1 MAATKYTITADQVNI
16 AEYENYSDKDQ
27 ALIDSFEVNS
37 LFDVNSH
44 FIELHIYS
52 LDGRKL
58 QSEYNYTNHKQLLNS
73 ESAGKTGATN
83 LYIDPIKDIE
93 EYGFN
98 KGGVKLLYHYL
109 SNLFSLDNSR
119 NFYIETISTDRTEV
133 RLLSTKFSDL
143 ELQEKVSEIKQRFS
157 EDPYFNEFRLN
168 FQDNDL
174 YIGINIDTEEYQG
187 RTAVI
192 VKLYEPLP
200 ERYTQKDALYIVE
213 QVSNSTQYT
222 IDSTTEAEQT
232 RSIPLR
238 GPNFDLEINEESV
251 IPTEYLTFNELFAYP
266 ISSSHNEVY
275 SLVADKGIRLSV
287 DYSRFENFIKFSSAE
302 ERVRNFVYKVEL
314 IQDYEAEIVN
324 IKTSTASSI
333 PQTGSL
339 TYYEN
344 LVKGTVENFDA
355 YERYLYYESGSGTF
369 PKTGTGKPYVNDLVN
384 SANATAWFD
393 DQVASASY
401 YDNNNAS
408 ALRYTLPEFIKD
420 NPDNEPATVFLD
432 MLGQHFDNLWLY
444 ADAVTE
450 KYNAD
455 NRLNYGISRD
465 LVEDALKNFGVKLY
479 TSNFSTDDLYTNLI
493 DYVFDPG
500 CELSGSLISVDEYS
514 TYFLNNNFHVNWRF
528 TPPPLLDVSS
538 TGDYTQEVYKR
549 IYHNLAFLLK
559 TKGTHRGVRALINCF
574 GIPNNVLSI
583 EEYGG
588 FNRDDQFYYGYQLP
602 YTGST
607 DKVRLDNTGSIV
619 DNTLSSLVSIQ
630 KPADKYNQD
639 LHVVEVGFS
648 PTTHVNNYITNEISN
663 TFPSWSLDDY
673 IGYPSQRRSPNY
685 PQLDKLAETI
695 LDDVTR
701 YDVFDFIRLIR
712 FFDNTVFKMIKDF
725 TPARATTT
733 TGIIIKPHVL
743 DRSKIQSPVM
753 VWSRPEYS
761 GSIDTAFIEGS
772 EGGVISSSFST
783 DHNLTISTLLGDVI
797 KPVVDDSPLYNGELA
812 GTELTVATQSLN
824 IGNIYKTGLQPELL
838 FSSTRSTLS
847 NPLPIGFVDSYPQ
860 TPIVGGRADIRY
872 EQFFGPPL
880 YNLLDA
886 KISKVSSNGVD
897 LKGNLESVTAI
908 YIQGRTFV
916 VDYIQEYASHYYF
929 KFKKQT
935 IVTPITAT
943 VNDIV
948 DFRGYV
954 DKLFYFS
961 DYNVL
966 VNNATDINPSTR
978 FGKVDRTKGINPSN
992 LDFINDGNT
1001 TGAEVQDTNYSSQ
1014 AFTNIRYNGSYL
1026 QSAELNTYTA
1036 GDISYGNTA
1045 AVENLG
1051 AVLAQFST
1059 GGGASPEILGTG
1071 AIKLDALLTVGSDR
1085 DSVNSLY
1092 PNRADFTELVEQG
1105 FPAGSS
1111 VRLYQYSNNPINVG
1125 EVDIVAPA
1133 LQVPTISTYMIPTG
1147 QTFARAEFTDNLL
1160 GTNGLLF
1167 GVNINKGVYEV
1178 EKNATGYYVTGSF
1191 QEGTT
1196 DFLPSFQTIFN
1207 NSTSDWYIS
1216 VYETLGSPVVYS
1228 GPTATVNHK
1237 FSNASTAS
1245 DPLGYYGV
1253 AKIIGVVVNTANKYG
1268 LLIDRDFT
1276 PIDGEEAGI
1285 DKGILIWESKR
1296 NGIVVKDSTL
1306 SGIGPGVM
1314 YHEYSNTP
1322 IKEDIEYITTTYG
1335 SKQV

>member
-1 MAATKYTITADQVNI
+1 MAATKYTITADQISI

-52 LDGRKL
+52 LDGRRL
-58 QSEYNYTNHKQLLNS
+58 QSEYNYTNHRQLLNS

-93 EYGFN
+93 QYGFN
-98 KGGVKLLYHYL
+98 KGGVRLLYHYL
-109 SNLFSLDNSR
+109 ANLFSLDNSR
-119 NFYIETISTDRTEV
+119 NFYIETISPDRTEI
-133 RLLSTKFSDL
+133 RLLSTKFNNS

-168 FQDNDL
+168 FKDNDL
-174 YIGINIDTEEYQG
+174 YIGINIDVEDYQDK
-187 RTAVI
+187 TAVI

-200 ERYTQKDALYIVE
+200 ERYVEKDILYIVE
-213 QVSNSTQYT
+213 QVANSTQYT
-222 IDSTTEAEQT
+222 IDSTTEAEQIP
-232 RSIPLR
+232 SIPLR
-238 GPNFDLEINEESV
+238 GPNFDLEVNEESV

-287 DYSRFENFIKFSSAE
+287 DYSKFENFVKFSSAE
-302 ERVRNFVYKVEL
+302 ERVHNFVYKVGL
-314 IQDYEAEIVN
+314 IQDYEAEIAN

-344 LVKGTVENFDA
+344 LIKGTVENFDA

-384 SANATAWFD
+384 SANATAWLS
-393 DQVASASY
+393 DQITSASY

-479 TSNFSTDDLYTNLI
+479 TSNLSTDDLYTNLI

-500 CELSGSLISVDEYS
+500 CELSGSLISVDEFS

-574 GIPNNVLSI
+574 GIPSNVLSI

-588 FNRDDQFYYGYQLP
+588 FNREDQFYYGYQLP

-607 DKVRLDNTGSIV
+607 DKIRLDNTGSIV

-639 LHVVEVGFS
+639 LHVIEVGFS

-673 IGYPSQRRSPNY
+673 IGYPAQRRSPNY

-772 EGGVISSSFST
+772 EGSVVTSSYST
-783 DHNLTISTLLGDVI
+783 SHSLEISTANGTVL
-797 KPVVDDSPLYNGELA
+797 KPVIDGSPTFNGELS
-812 GTELTVATQSLN
+812 GTEITVSTQNLN
-824 IGNIYKTGLQPELL
+824 LANQYKQSQQPYITYNVTRSSKPNPIFVGYIETYAVTPIVSGRIDIRYLESFGPTSYDLLDGKISKTTSNGVDVDGNLNTITEVHVQGNIYKVVNVTE
-838 FSSTRSTLS
+838 FSTYYYVEFEKQYNVVRVTA
-847 NPLPIGFVDSYPQ
+847 GSYP
-860 TPIVGGRADIRY
+860 IN
-872 EQFFGPPL
+872 F
-880 YNLLDA
+880 
-886 KISKVSSNGVD
+886 S
-897 LKGNLESVTAI
+897 
-908 YIQGRTFV
+908 
-916 VDYIQEYASHYYF
+916 
-929 KFKKQT
+929 
-935 IVTPITAT
+935 
-943 VNDIV
+943 
-948 DFRGYV
+948 GYV

-961 DYNVL
+961 EYNVL
-966 VNNATDINPSTR
+966 VNNSERSRQSTLFQEIDRNSGIVPQNLPAINNNQATP
-978 FGKVDRTKGINPSN
+978 
-992 LDFINDGNT
+992 
-1001 TGAEVQDTNYSSQ
+1001 AQVQDSNYSSN
-1014 AFTNIRYNGSYL
+1014 AYSNIRYNGSIL
-1026 QSAELNTYTA
+1026 SSAQLNKYTA
-1036 GDISYGNTA
+1036 GDISYGKTP
-1045 AVENLG
+1045 AVESVG

-1059 GGGASPEILGTG
+1059 GGSTSPEILGAG
-1071 AIKLDALLTVGSDR
+1071 ALKLDALLTVGKSR
-1085 DSVNSLY
+1085 DSVEILY
-1092 PNRADFTELVEQG
+1092 PNIADFTKLVEQG
-1105 FPAGSS
+1105 FEAGSK
-1111 VRLYQYSNNPINVG
+1111 VRLYQYSNSPINIG
-1125 EVDIVAPA
+1125 EVTIAAPA
-1133 LQVPTISTYMIPTG
+1133 VQVPTKSAYMVPSDDTL
-1147 QTFARAEFTDNLL
+1147 ARAELTDSLL
-1160 GTNGLLF
+1160 GTNGILF

-1178 EKNATGYYVTGSF
+1178 EKDSNGNYITGNFKIGHN
-1191 QEGTT
+1191 
-1196 DFLPSFQTIFN
+1196 DFIPSFQTTFN
-1207 NSTSDWYIS
+1207 NSDSDWYVSIYSTIS
-1216 VYETLGSPVVYS
+1216 SPVVYS
-1228 GPTATVNHK
+1228 GGTATVAHK
-1237 FSNASTAS
+1237 FTNAVTPS

-1253 AKIIGVVVNTANKYG
+1253 AKIVGVVNNTANSYG
-1268 LLIDRDFT
+1268 LILDRDLT
-1276 PIDGEEAGI
+1276 LLDGEEVGI
-1285 DKGILIWESKR
+1285 DKGILIWESQK
-1296 NGIVVKDSTL
+1296 NGIIIEDSTL
-1306 SGIGPGVM
+1306 SGIGPGM
-1314 YHEYSNTP
+1314 LYNDYSNTP
-1322 IKEDIEYITTTYG
+1322 IKENLEYISTTYG